1 MSFEKV
7 EVNYPDCIFETDI
20 PDDWRWE
27 RIRIWRNK
35 LLKDSDVRII
45 EDAPWDKTAWAEYRQ
60 QLRDLPAT
68 VSDPAKIVFPEPPT
82 A

>member
-1 MSFEKV
+1 MSYF
-7 EVNYPDCIFETDI
+7 DSIFELDI

-27 RIRIWRNK
+27 RIRIHRNN
-35 LLKDSDVRII
+35 LLKDSDAKMV
-45 EDAPWDKTAWAEYRQ
+45 EDAPWDKTVWADYRQ
-60 QLRDLPAT
+60 KLRDLPST